1 MATQAIGPLYS
12 APLLGGDDGT
22 AQTVSLLRSLI
33 DDAWKDSFINRTA
46 IDIIRGAG
54 VAQYDEASQV
64 RAIYNWVRGNLYF
77 VNDPVSKEAL
87 RPTRD
92 LLQLGAGDCDDFVNV
107 MAALVGSI
115 GIPVQVVTIAADP
128 NFPTEFSHI
137 YAEAYLD
144 GAWVPLDAARP
155 GAQYGMAPQV
165 SYRPRRHWSLTDDS
179 YYDEENAPTFSG
191 VGRGL
196 GRYHELGQDGGIDWN
211 QILQTGLQQTAP
223 IIRAA
228 AGGPTLPAAY
238 AGAPSGY
245 VAAPS
250 SAGISTGAIIAI
262 LLAIG
267 AVWYMSQ

>member
-46 IDIIRGAG
+46 IDIIRNAG

-115 GIPVQVVTIAADP
+115 GIPVQLVTIAADP

-137 YAEAYLD
+137 YVEAYLD

-179 YYDEENAPTFSG
+179 YFDEEIAPTFSG

-211 QILQTGLQQTAP
+211 QILQTGLQQTP
-223 IIRAA
+223 QIIRAA
-228 AGGPTLPAAY
+228 AGGSPALPTAYSALPA
-238 AGAPSGY
+238 GY
-245 VAAPS
+245 AAPP
-250 SAGISTGAIIAI
+250 AAATNLTPI
-262 LLAIG
+262 LLIG
-267 AVWYMSQ
+267 GLALLAWMMMR

>member
-1 MATQAIGPLYS
+1 MGTQAIGPLYS

-46 IDIIRGAG
+46 IDIIRNAG
-54 VAQYDEASQV
+54 VAQYDEGSQAH
-64 RAIYNWVRGNLYF
+64 AIYNWVRGNFYF

-128 NFPTEFSHI
+128 NFPGEFSHI
-137 YAEAYLD
+137 YAETFLD

-155 GAQYGMAPQV
+155 GAQFGLAPQI
-165 SYRPRRHWSLTDDS
+165 SYRPRRHWLLTDDS
-179 YYDEENAPTFSG
+179 YYDEEVAPTFSG

-196 GRYHELGQDGGIDWN
+196 GRYHELGQDGIDWN
-211 QILQTGLQQTAP
+211 QLLQTGIQQAAP
-223 IIRAA
+223 IIRVA
-228 AGGPTLPAAY
+228 AGGPALPAGY
-238 AGAPSGY
+238 VGAPSGY

-250 SAGISTGAIIAI
+250 STGISTGAIIVI